1 MIKIIL
7 YTFLAFILYEVVVLV
22 RCAVGLVRVSRAL
35 RRSRTIL
42 RDGGSSDND
51 DRHTFGVS
59 VAAIGALSSSAL
71 EARLAI
77 DYIYFELIWVADF
90 NEVSG
95 VEAILER
102 YDMSPVDFLPSEGLP
117 LQGVRRVFRSR
128 ARRFRRLVIVDCASS
143 SLADCANCA
152 TEVAS
157 YDLLLVTD
165 NRTRLSSA
173 SLTLLVDALLRR
185 SQGGWVMGL
194 AANRVKANE
203 LMLTERLLLLA
214 GGGCHSER
222 VGGRVVVPIYL
233 FRRDDVLAQG
243 GFAEDV
249 DVVGAMAQ
257 RIKSTPR
264 QVRHAPMRHSPHSH
278 SPAMLSVA
286 SRYEGFLPLFVGEVQ
301 SADVTARSHS
311 NPLSGWPT
319 MPVVFSQLAV
329 LWFFTV
335 AISALFE
342 GYIAYDLLFVGT
354 LWMVCVLRATLSA
367 IGAVMLSEGE
377 DGSARVKSVAW
388 QIIFSPFLR
397 IRDIMLPKNFVK

>member
-7 YTFLAFILYEVVVLV
+7 YTFLAFILYETVVLV

-35 RRSRTIL
+35 RRSNTIL
-42 RDGGSSDND
+42 RDGGSSDDD

-71 EARLAI
+71 EARIAL
-77 DYIYFELIWVADF
+77 DYTYFELIWVADLK
-90 NEVSG
+90 EMSG
-95 VEAILER
+95 AEAILER
-102 YDMSPVDFLPSEGLP
+102 YDMSPVDLLPSEGLP
-117 LQGVRRVFRSR
+117 LQSVRRVFRSR

-157 YDLLLVTD
+157 YDLLIVTD
-165 NRTRLSSA
+165 NRIRLSPA
-173 SLTLLVDALLRR
+173 SLTLLVDALLRK

-203 LMLTERLLLLA
+203 LMLAERLLLLA

-233 FRRDDVLAQG
+233 FRRADVLAEG
-243 GFAEDV
+243 GFAEGV
-249 DVVGAMAQ
+249 DVVGDMAR
-257 RIKSTPR
+257 RIKSAPR
-264 QVRHAPMRHSPHSH
+264 HIRHAPMRHSPHSH
-278 SPAMLSVA
+278 SPAMLRVTN
-286 SRYEGFLPLFVGEVQ
+286 RYEGFVPLFVGDVQ

-319 MPVVFSQLAV
+319 MPVLFSQLAV

-342 GYIAYDLLFVGT
+342 GYFVYDLLLVSA

-367 IGAVMLSEGE
+367 IGAVMLSAVEE
-377 DGSARVKSVAW
+377 GSARVKSVAW

>member
-7 YTFLAFILYEVVVLV
+7 YTFLAFILYEAVVLV

-35 RRSRTIL
+35 RRSNTIL
-42 RDGGSSDND
+42 RDGGSSDDD

-71 EARLAI
+71 EARIAL
-77 DYIYFELIWVADF
+77 DYTYFELIWVADLK
-90 NEVSG
+90 EMSG
-95 VEAILER
+95 AEAILER
-102 YDMSPVDFLPSEGLP
+102 YDMSPVDLLPSEGLP
-117 LQGVRRVFRSR
+117 LQSVRRVFRSR

-157 YDLLLVTD
+157 YDLLIVTD
-165 NRTRLSSA
+165 NRIRLSPA

-203 LMLTERLLLLA
+203 LMLAERLLLLA

-233 FRRDDVLAQG
+233 FRRDDVLAEG

-249 DVVGAMAQ
+249 DVVGDMAR
-257 RIKSTPR
+257 RIKSAPR
-264 QVRHAPMRHSPHSH
+264 HIRHAPMRHSPHSH
-278 SPAMLSVA
+278 SPAMLRVTN
-286 SRYEGFLPLFVGEVQ
+286 RYEGFVPLFVGDVQ

-319 MPVVFSQLAV
+319 MPVLFSQLAV

-342 GYIAYDLLFVGT
+342 GYFVYDLLLVSA

-367 IGAVMLSEGE
+367 IGAVMLSAVEE
-377 DGSARVKSVAW
+377 GSARVKSVAW

>member
-7 YTFLAFILYEVVVLV
+7 YTFLAFILYETVVLV

-71 EARLAI
+71 EARIAL
-77 DYIYFELIWVADF
+77 DYTYFELIWVADLK
-90 NEVSG
+90 EMSG
-95 VEAILER
+95 AEAILER
-102 YDMSPVDFLPSEGLP
+102 YDMSPVDLLPSEGLP
-117 LQGVRRVFRSR
+117 LQSVRRVFRSR

-157 YDLLLVTD
+157 YDLLIVTD
-165 NRTRLSSA
+165 NRIRLSPA
-173 SLTLLVDALLRR
+173 SLTLLVDALLRK

-203 LMLTERLLLLA
+203 LMLAERLLLLA

-233 FRRDDVLAQG
+233 FRRDDVLAEG
-243 GFAEDV
+243 GFAEGV
-249 DVVGAMAQ
+249 DVVGDMAR
-257 RIKSTPR
+257 RIKSAPR
-264 QVRHAPMRHSPHSH
+264 HIRHDPMRHSPHSH
-278 SPAMLSVA
+278 SPAMLRVTN
-286 SRYEGFLPLFVGEVQ
+286 RYEGFVPLFVGDVQ

-319 MPVVFSQLAV
+319 MPVLFSQLAV

-342 GYIAYDLLFVGT
+342 GYFVYDLLLVSA

-367 IGAVMLSEGE
+367 IGAVMLSAVEE
-377 DGSARVKSVAW
+377 GSARVKSVAW

>member
-7 YTFLAFILYEVVVLV
+7 YTFLAFILYETVVLV

-71 EARLAI
+71 EARIAL
-77 DYIYFELIWVADF
+77 DYTYFELIWVADLK
-90 NEVSG
+90 EMSG
-95 VEAILER
+95 AEAILER
-102 YDMSPVDFLPSEGLP
+102 YDMSPVDLLPSEGLP
-117 LQGVRRVFRSR
+117 LQSVRRVFRSR

-157 YDLLLVTD
+157 YDLLIVTD
-165 NRTRLSSA
+165 NRIRLSPA
-173 SLTLLVDALLRR
+173 SLTLLVDALLRK

-203 LMLTERLLLLA
+203 LMLAERLLLLA

-233 FRRDDVLAQG
+233 FRRDDVLAEG
-243 GFAEDV
+243 GFAEGV
-249 DVVGAMAQ
+249 DVVGDMAR
-257 RIKSTPR
+257 RIKSAPR
-264 QVRHAPMRHSPHSH
+264 HIRHAPMRHSPHSH
-278 SPAMLSVA
+278 SPAMLRVTN
-286 SRYEGFLPLFVGEVQ
+286 RYEGFVPLFVGDVQ

-319 MPVVFSQLAV
+319 MPVLFSQLAV

-342 GYIAYDLLFVGT
+342 GYFVYDLLLVSA

-367 IGAVMLSEGE
+367 IGAVMLSAVEE
-377 DGSARVKSVAW
+377 GSARVKSVAW

>member
-7 YTFLAFILYEVVVLV
+7 YTFLAFILYETVVLV

-35 RRSRTIL
+35 RRSNTIL

-71 EARLAI
+71 ESRLAI
-77 DYIYFELIWVADF
+77 DYTYFELIWVADF

-102 YDMSPVDFLPSEGLP
+102 YDMSPVDLLPSEGLP

-173 SLTLLVDALLRR
+173 SLTLLVDALLRK

-203 LMLTERLLLLA
+203 LMLAERLLLLA

-243 GFAEDV
+243 GFAEDI

-264 QVRHAPMRHSPHSH
+264 QVRHAPMRHSH

-319 MPVVFSQLAV
+319 MPVLFSQLAV

-342 GYIAYDLLFVGT
+342 GYFAYDLLFVGT

>member
-7 YTFLAFILYEVVVLV
+7 YTFLAFILYEAVVLV

-59 VAAIGALSSSAL
+59 VATIGALSSSAL
-71 EARLAI
+71 EARIAL
-77 DYIYFELIWVADF
+77 DYTYFELIWVADLK
-90 NEVSG
+90 EMSG
-95 VEAILER
+95 AEAILER
-102 YDMSPVDFLPSEGLP
+102 YDMSPVDLLPSEGLP
-117 LQGVRRVFRSR
+117 LQSVRRVFRSR

-157 YDLLLVTD
+157 YDLLIVTD
-165 NRTRLSSA
+165 NRIRLSPA
-173 SLTLLVDALLRR
+173 SLTLLVDALLRK

-203 LMLTERLLLLA
+203 LMLAERLLLLA

-243 GFAEDV
+243 GFAEGV
-249 DVVGAMAQ
+249 DVVGDMAR
-257 RIKSTPR
+257 RIKSAPR

-278 SPAMLSVA
+278 SPAMLRVTN
-286 SRYEGFLPLFVGEVQ
+286 RYEGFVPLFVGDVQ

-319 MPVVFSQLAV
+319 MPVLFSQLAV

-342 GYIAYDLLFVGT
+342 GYFVYDLLLVSA

-367 IGAVMLSEGE
+367 IGAVMLSAVEE
-377 DGSARVKSVAW
+377 GSARVKSVAW

>member
-7 YTFLAFILYEVVVLV
+7 YTFLAFILYETVVLV

-35 RRSRTIL
+35 RRSNTIL
-42 RDGGSSDND
+42 RDGGSSDDD

-71 EARLAI
+71 EARIAL
-77 DYIYFELIWVADF
+77 DYTYFELIWVADLK
-90 NEVSG
+90 EMSG
-95 VEAILER
+95 AEAILER
-102 YDMSPVDFLPSEGLP
+102 YDMSPVDLLPSEGLP
-117 LQGVRRVFRSR
+117 LQSVRRVFRSR

-157 YDLLLVTD
+157 YDLLIVTD
-165 NRTRLSSA
+165 NRIRLSPA
-173 SLTLLVDALLRR
+173 SLTLLVDALLRK
-185 SQGGWVMGL
+185 SQGGWAMGL

-203 LMLTERLLLLA
+203 LMLAERLLLLA

-233 FRRDDVLAQG
+233 FRRDDVLAEG
-243 GFAEDV
+243 GFAEGV
-249 DVVGAMAQ
+249 DVVGDMAR

-278 SPAMLSVA
+278 SPAMLRVT
-286 SRYEGFLPLFVGEVQ
+286 SRYEGFVPLFVGEVQ

-319 MPVVFSQLAV
+319 MPVLFSQLAV

-342 GYIAYDLLFVGT
+342 GYFVYDLLFVGT

-367 IGAVMLSEGE
+367 IGAVMLSAVEEG
-377 DGSARVKSVAW
+377 GARVKSVAW